1 MPKMGEEADLIH
13 PNASRTHTAWRSEVA
28 ESDINVYASDL

>member
-1 MPKMGEEADLIH
+1 MPEMGEEADLIH
-13 PNASRTHTAWRSEVA
+13 PDASRTHASWRRQVA